1 VAKAI
6 ARRTD
11 RPTYVGN
18 SISLA
23 SMGLGG
29 TVEEEMEALARVVE
43 VTMSQ
48 LQHLLRDGLAGQ
60 QQQQQQQQAPV
71 VDGVRTEAS

>member
-1 VAKAI
+1 
-6 ARRTD
+6 
-11 RPTYVGN
+11 
-18 SISLA
+18 
-23 SMGLGG
+23 MGLGG